1 MKTSIQVLVFII
13 SFSNLFG
20 QKNGTIKIDDN
31 SFIYWEIEKFDISE
45 HTFEYCLESD
55 LKYLCKIDKQD
66 WFGSD
71 RGLDFPK
78 NELKKLEI
86 SINKTRIPLE
96 TAQMFN
102 PNFSGALFESQF
114 KLKRY
119 KDHFILFAF
128 FSDGTG
134 SYSAH
139 WKIEDGKSE
148 RIVLSIEEE
157 FFEWQLE

>member
-1 MKTSIQVLVFII
+1 MKTTIQILVFII

-31 SFIYWEIEKFDISE
+31 SFIYWEIEQFDTSK
-45 HTFEYCLESD
+45 HTFEYCLEGD

-86 SINKTRIPLE
+86 SISQTRIPLE
-96 TAQMFN
+96 TSQMFN

-114 KLKRY
+114 ELKRF
-119 KDHFILFAF
+119 KDHYILFAF
-128 FSDGTG
+128 FSDGAG

-139 WKIEDGKSE
+139 WKIENGKSE

>member
-1 MKTSIQVLVFII
+1 MKTTIQVLVLII

-31 SFIYWEIEKFDISE
+31 SFIYWEIEQYDTSK

-55 LKYLCKIDKQD
+55 LRYLCKIDKQD

-86 SINKTRIPLE
+86 SI
-96 TAQMFN
+96 
-102 PNFSGALFESQF
+102 S
-114 KLKRY
+114 
-119 KDHFILFAF
+119 
-128 FSDGTG
+128 
-134 SYSAH
+134 
-139 WKIEDGKSE
+139 
-148 RIVLSIEEE
+148 
-157 FFEWQLE
+157 